1 MADGR
6 DTLAQIVAAVRR
18 RAEDRAASQ
27 ASLSRRQVGLTAASA
42 PPPRDFVGALRG
54 PGLSVIAEVKF
65 ASPSAGRIR
74 PEEDLEAVVSGY
86 VLAGAAALSVL
97 TEPEFFAG
105 SLDHLRRARE
115 LAARLGRPIP
125 VLQKDFIVTEY
136 QLGEARAA
144 GADAVL
150 LIVAALTPPELGR
163 LLRLAHDL
171 GLAALVEVHTE
182 AELDVALAAGARIVG
197 VNNRD
202 LRTLKVDLETCLNL
216 RPRIPPGV
224 VAVAESGIRTP
235 DDLRRVA
242 AAGYDAVL
250 VGEALMRAPD
260 PGRALAGLV
269 KAVRV

>member
-1 MADGR
+1 MAGDR

-18 RAEDRAASQ
+18 RAEERAV
-27 ASLSRRQVGLTAASA
+27 RNGRQVELAAAGA
-42 PPPRDFVGALRG
+42 PPPRDFAGALRG

-74 PEEDLEAVVSGY
+74 PEGDLEAVVSGY
-86 VLAGAAALSVL
+86 VSAGAAALSVL

-115 LAARLGRPIP
+115 LAARLSRPLP

-136 QLGEARAA
+136 QLYEARAA

-150 LIVAALTPPELGR
+150 LIAAALTPPELGR

-182 AELDVALAAGARIVG
+182 AELDTALAAGARIIG
-197 VNNRD
+197 VNNRN
-202 LRTLKVDLETCLNL
+202 LRTLKVDLETCLSL

-235 DDLRRVA
+235 DDVRRVA

-269 KAVRV
+269 GAVRV